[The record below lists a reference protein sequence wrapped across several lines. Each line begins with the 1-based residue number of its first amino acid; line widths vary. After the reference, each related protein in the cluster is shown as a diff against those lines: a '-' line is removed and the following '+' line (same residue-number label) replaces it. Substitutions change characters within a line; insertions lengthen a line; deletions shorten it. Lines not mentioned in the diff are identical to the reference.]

1 MNKPSHLTASPF
13 FPSFALALLIAALMA
28 ASAPL
33 AQASTYIWNVASGN
47 WSTAA
52 SWSPTNGPPGAA
64 DTATFG
70 NTNTTSSS
78 TTVNNI
84 VDPGFAGAVANLTY
98 NSAAT
103 SAAYNVTQIGSGQT
117 LVVTNW
123 LLVGGLNKA
132 GGGYTTYAS
141 VTGGGTL
148 MVTGTN
154 LAVEN
159 YGTAAGAN
167 ATADFDLSGL
177 NNFVYSN
184 SAGIISVADTTL
196 PERSGSLN
204 TRAGGNF
211 VLAGVS
217 NFITAS
223 TINLGTCNNAQA
235 GPASTLVLGP
245 GTNIINAAS
254 INIANNKNTFNVTFA
269 ASTGGLRIR
278 GVSGA
283 DTDRAAIT
291 VGNRNQT
298 GTGTTAG
305 SFVAVGNPLD
315 IKASTL
321 TVGANPNTGTTTGDT
336 GTGVFQYDT
345 GIVDATTVVIASTA
359 TASGTANGTLSV
371 GATGTLLAGFG
382 GISLAS
388 QTAGTATGALNIAA
402 GGVVTNFGSI
412 TDGTVAGTG
421 SLNLG
426 GTLIM
431 GLDTMIGTTNVPISN
446 FTISNNVT
454 LQLAPSSLTIPTVNV
469 GNLTWPD
476 TDSTMTIIIAGLPSG
491 TTAGSAIPLFQFAGL
506 NGTVTAP
513 TLILPSGVTGSLAQN
528 GNTIALTITG
538 GAIPSVPPVP
548 TQLAGSLHGS
558 SEVVLNW
565 TDSGA
570 SSYIVLRATNA
581 AGPYSFIAEGVAAAS
596 YTDTGVVTGVPY
608 YYYEVI
614 GVNSA
619 GASAASSS
627 IAVPLGP
634 TLPSMSPSYETLC
647 TNAFFTATANS
658 AAFTITNVQVIVTTT
673 TLGGTTSATVTNAQG
688 SPGLTVT
695 GLGTA
700 TASLSYALNPN
711 AVYSSVIVKA
721 TDVNG
726 ITVTSPAD
734 SFDTLAPV
742 LVIEASDFNFN
753 GGQFIDTPANG
764 GLGLYAGT
772 EAGSVGI
779 DEAGAVRAATKS
791 YRPDD
796 AVVIQPAAGQGTATT
811 VIEQKFANA
820 AAAGDTNYTDIT
832 EMEVGYNSPG
842 QWENYTRS
850 YGNAPTNSAPA
861 GTYNVWLYS
870 ATSGSG
876 AQETLY
882 EVTSDPTQGNQ
893 SSNFLGS
900 FGTSNYA
907 NTSYNNYVYLPLVDK
922 YGNLVTVALSNNA
935 TLKPVTVGNPNIGF
949 YMLTPPEPVTS
960 PTLTYAYPDGTSLLQ
975 GTNVLTFTVNANAG
989 AAIDT
994 NGISLVLNGV
1004 NVTSSLIFS
1013 DDGGIW
1019 TITCP
1024 IRINALY
1031 SATLSVTNAAS
1042 AGFSYS
1048 ASFDNFAATN
1058 YQWEAVDYDFTANGI
1073 AGQFID
1079 NSVPTGDGGTVAAG
1093 QVSTG
1098 TLATNSYYGFPEGLV
1113 GNAAAQQ
1120 GVDVGW
1126 NTVLGQ
1132 VMDYRADGV
1141 ATQPSTDTL
1150 RPKFAAAQQEFNDPA
1165 ISPFNICYFTN
1176 GSWLNYT
1183 RHYPTNNFY
1192 IWGRLAGAPAY
1203 ANTQMSIVAGG
1214 YGTSLQTS
1222 NILGTFSD
1230 PNAAGFQ
1237 TWHWVPLLGANG
1249 SPVVVSLG
1257 QGQSGPGIETLQV
1270 LSGSPQYCNME
1281 FFMLVPAP
1289 QPFNASASLVGGQ
1302 LDLQFPTEVGVSYSV
1317 LYKSSLASA
1326 IWTQVSPVIN
1336 GTGSPTNVLESVTG
1350 AQGYYIIEAQ

>member
-1 MNKPSHLTASPF
+1 M
-13 FPSFALALLIAALMA
+13 AALMA
-28 ASAPL
+28 ASAPR
-33 AQASTYIWNVASGN
+33 AHASNYIWNAASGN
-47 WSTAA
+47 WSAAA
-52 SWSPTNGPPGAA
+52 SWTPAGGPPGAA

-70 NTNTTSSS
+70 ITNTTSSS

-84 VDPGFAGAVANLTY
+84 VDPGFSGRVANLIY

-103 SAAYNVTQIGSGQT
+103 TAAYNVTQIGSGQT

-123 LLVGGLNKA
+123 MLVGGLNKA
-132 GGGYTTYAS
+132 AGGYATYAYM
-141 VTGGGTL
+141 TGGGTL

-159 YGTAAGAN
+159 YGTASGAN
-167 ATADFDLSGL
+167 ATAYLNLSSL

-196 PERSGSLN
+196 PESSGSLN

-217 NFITAS
+217 NYITAS

-245 GTNIINAAS
+245 GTNIINAAN
-254 INIANNKNTFNVTFA
+254 INIANNKNTFSVTFA

-283 DTDRAAIT
+283 DTDRAAVT

-298 GTGTTAG
+298 GTGTTSG

-345 GIVDATTVVIASTA
+345 GVVNATTVVIANTA

-371 GATGTLLAGFG
+371 GATGTLLVGFG
-382 GISLAS
+382 GISLAT
-388 QTAGTATGALNIAA
+388 QTAGTAAGTLNIAA

-412 TDGTVAGTG
+412 TDGTAAGTG

-426 GTLIM
+426 GTLVM
-431 GLDTMIGTTNVPISN
+431 GLDTTIGTTNAPISN
-446 FTISNNVT
+446 FTISNDVT
-454 LQLAPSSLTIPTVNV
+454 LQLAPSSLTVPNVNV

-476 TDSTMTIIIAGLPSG
+476 TDSTLTIIIAGLPSG
-491 TTAGSAIPLFQFAGL
+491 TTVGSAIPLFQFSGL

-513 TLILPSGVTGSLAQN
+513 NLILPSGVTGSLAQN
-528 GNTIALTITG
+528 GSTIVLTITG
-538 GAIPSVPPVP
+538 GTIPSVPAVP
-548 TQLAGSLHGS
+548 THLTGSLQGS
-558 SEVVLNW
+558 SQVELSW

-570 SSYIVLRATNA
+570 TSYIILRSTNA
-581 AGPYSFIAEGVAAAS
+581 AGPYSFIAEGVATTS

-634 TLPSMSPSYETLC
+634 TIPSMSPSYETLC

-673 TLGGTTSATVTNAQG
+673 TLGGTASTTATNVPG

-695 GLGTA
+695 GLGTG
-700 TASLSYALNPN
+700 TANISYALHSNT
-711 AVYSSVIVKA
+711 VYSSVVVKA
-721 TDVNG
+721 TDANG

-734 SFDTLAPV
+734 AFDTLAPV

-753 GGQFIDTPANG
+753 GGQFMDTPANG
-764 GLGLYAGT
+764 GLGLYAGS
-772 EAGSVGI
+772 EVGNVGV
-779 DEAGAVRAATKS
+779 DEAGAIRTAAKS
-791 YRPDD
+791 YRPND

-842 QWENYTRS
+842 QWENYTRT
-850 YGNAPTNSAPA
+850 YGSDITNSAPA

-876 AQETLY
+876 VQETLY
-882 EVTSDPTQGNQ
+882 EVTSDPTQGGQ
-893 SSNFLGS
+893 TSNYLGS

-922 YGNLVTVALSNNA
+922 YGNIVTVTLSNTA
-935 TLKPVTVGNPNIGF
+935 TLKPVVVGNPNIAF
-949 YMLTPPEPVTS
+949 YMLTPPEPVTT
-960 PTLTYAYPDGTSLLQ
+960 PTLIYAYPDGSSLLQ
-975 GTNVLTFTVNANAG
+975 GTNELTFIVDANAG
-989 AAIDT
+989 AAIAT
-994 NGISLVLNGV
+994 NGFNLVLNGV

-1013 DDGGIW
+1013 DFGGTW

-1024 IRINALY
+1024 IRINSLY
-1031 SATLSVTNAAS
+1031 SATLTVTNAAS

-1048 ASFDNFAATN
+1048 VNFDNFAATN
-1058 YQWEAVDYDFTANGI
+1058 YQWEAVDYDFTTNST

-1079 NSVPTGDGGTVAAG
+1079 NAVPTGDGGAVAAG
-1093 QVSTG
+1093 QFSNG
-1098 TLATNSYYGFPEGLV
+1098 TMATNSYFEFPEGLF
-1113 GNAAAQQ
+1113 NNSYAQQ
-1120 GVDVGW
+1120 GIDVGW
-1126 NTVLGQ
+1126 NMISGQ

-1141 ATQPSTDTL
+1141 ATQPSTDAI
-1150 RPKFAAAQQEFNDPA
+1150 RPKFIAAQKEFNDPA
-1165 ISPFNICYFTN
+1165 IGPFNICYFTN

-1192 IWGRLAGAPAY
+1192 IWGRLAGTPAY
-1203 ANTQMSIVAGG
+1203 TNTQMSILTSG
-1214 YGTSLQTS
+1214 YGTSMQTS

-1237 TWHWVPLLGANG
+1237 AWHWIPLFGSNG

-1257 QGQSGPGIETLQV
+1257 QGQSGPGLETLQV
-1270 LSGSPQYCNME
+1270 TSGSPQYCNME

-1289 QPFNASASLVGGQ
+1289 QPFNVTASISSGQ
-1302 LDLQFPTEVGVSYSV
+1302 LELRFPTEAGVSYSV
-1317 LYKSSLASA
+1317 LYKNSLTSPS
-1326 IWTQVSPVIN
+1326 WSQVGPAIN
-1336 GTGSPTNVLESVTG
+1336 GTGSPTNVMESYTG
-1350 AQGYYIIEAQ
+1350 TQGYYIISAQ